1 MLLTSA
7 LAVLISANVISQ
19 MLDDEHTTLAKT
31 RGTANVACIHIILK
45 TRR

>member
-7 LAVLISANVISQ
+7 LAVLFSANVISQ
-19 MLDDEHTTLAKT
+19 MLDDEYTTLVKK
-31 RGTANVACIHIILK
+31 RRTANVVCIHIILK